1 MSQHSESSTI
11 RYYDDHADEYVSST
25 ADVDMEPLYQPFLEL
40 VAEGGTIL
48 DAGCGSG
55 RDTKAFLDRGYRVS
69 AIDGSVKMVEAT
81 KRLTGQS
88 ASQLR
93 FQDVESEDEFDGIW
107 ACASLLHVS
116 RAELDDVL
124 ARFVTA
130 LRPGGI
136 CYISFK
142 EGNGERR
149 EGERQFTDF
158 TEDDLREKL
167 KRHKPLDVVRTWIT
181 NDLRPGR
188 SNERWV
194 NALLRKVRTS
204 RGND

>member
-11 RYYDDHADEYVSST
+11 RYYDDHADEYVSGT
-25 ADVDMEPLYQPFLEL
+25 ADVDMESLYQPFLEL
-40 VAEGGTIL
+40 VAEGGSIL

-93 FQDVESEDEFDGIW
+93 FQDLASEDEFDGIW

-136 CYISFK
+136 CYLSFK
-142 EGNGERR
+142 EGDGERS

-167 KRHKPLDVVRTWIT
+167 KRHKSLDVVRTWIT

-194 NALLRKVRTS
+194 NALVRKVRT
-204 RGND
+204 